1 MKNKSTV
8 WIIILLLAIGLCAG
22 VIGGMIALRLRT
34 LPPEPAQDVKVSTH
48 EEEKMP
54 EPSPAPLPE
63 PDPIPEPTPEPIPEP
78 EPEPEPEVKPIM
90 DELAEVLG
98 QELSG
103 LESKWAVY
111 VEDMESGYAIRGEA
125 GITCED
131 SMVSASIIKIFVM
144 AALYDCIEQGEFA
157 EEELYSDI
165 YQMITVS
172 DNAATNRLVIRL
184 GNGDPQ
190 TGMDRVTAY
199 AASIGCDATSMHRL
213 MLEENGLQNYVSAV
227 DCAKLLRMIHEGTC
241 VSEEAYATMLAILKD
256 QYYGDYIPKGPAE
269 GTVIAHK
276 GGDLIGYCHGDVGI
290 VYSEAGPY
298 IVCIICNEPVSY
310 GACTAKI
317 PELSILIDSYMSAR

>member
-1 MKNKSTV
+1 MKNKS
-8 WIIILLLAIGLCAG
+8 IILIISLLLAIALCAG
-22 VIGGMIALRLRT
+22 VIGTIVALRLRT
-34 LPPEPAQDVKVSTH
+34 PPPKPAASTKTPVHQAEKTPESEP
-48 EEEKMP
+48 E
-54 EPSPAPLPE
+54 
-63 PDPIPEPTPEPIPEP
+63 PIPEPETLPEPEPEPIPEP
-78 EPEPEPEVKPIM
+78 EPEPEPAAKPIM
-90 DELAEVLG
+90 DELSEVLS

-144 AALYDCIEQGEFA
+144 ATLYDCIEQGEFL

-165 YQMITVS
+165 YQMITIS
-172 DNAATNRLVIRL
+172 DNSATNRLVTRL

-190 TGMDRVTAY
+190 IGMERVNAY
-199 AASIGCDATSMHRL
+199 AKSIGCEATSMHRL
-213 MLEENGLQNYVSAV
+213 MLEENGLQNYVSAL

-241 VSEEAYATMLAILKD
+241 VNEARSETMLSILKD

-276 GGDLIGYCHGDVGI
+276 GGDLIGECHGDVGI
-290 VYSEAGPY
+290 VYSESGPY
-298 IVCIICNEPVSY
+298 IVCIICNDPVSY

-317 PELSILIDSYMSAR
+317 RELSILIDSYMSAR